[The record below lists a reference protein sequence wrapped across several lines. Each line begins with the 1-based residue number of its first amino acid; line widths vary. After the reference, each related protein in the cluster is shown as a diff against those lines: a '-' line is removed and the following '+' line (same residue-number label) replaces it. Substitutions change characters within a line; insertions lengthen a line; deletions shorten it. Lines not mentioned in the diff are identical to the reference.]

1 MNLLF
6 LRSFG
11 GVDDLGLFSYI
22 QIILSPLPHDWGPAS
37 GTCRR
42 RPRGPSPTRKSGLR
56 GQNHLKNKKKIRKRL
71 YRREGSRCECALV
84 GSPEPPSAPHCA
96 RLPRSNLSRHH
107 TPGNP
112 PELPSGDF

>member
-56 GQNHLKNKKKIRKRL
+56 GQNHLKNKKKLENGYVGGKGPGVNVLCAARPSLPPLRTVRL
-71 YRREGSRCECALV
+71 SSL
-84 GSPEPPSAPHCA
+84 
-96 RLPRSNLSRHH
+96 NLSRDH
-107 TPGNP
+107 TPGEP